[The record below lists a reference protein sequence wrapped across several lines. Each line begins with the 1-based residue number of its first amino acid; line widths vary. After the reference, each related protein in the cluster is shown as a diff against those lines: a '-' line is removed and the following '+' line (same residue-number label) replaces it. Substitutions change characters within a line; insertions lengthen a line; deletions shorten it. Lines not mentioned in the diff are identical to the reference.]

1 MQMHLTIPKLVA
13 AFLMIA
19 AGSSLCGSAALA
31 EVPPPAEDDA
41 RPRVGLVLGG
51 GGARGAAHIGVL
63 QELER
68 LRVPIDAIA
77 GTSMGAIIGG
87 LYAAGMSPDELEQ
100 LINELDWPQVFEDT
114 TPRKD
119 LTYRRKQDD
128 VDFPVDFELG
138 VRDGRLQLPKGLIQ
152 GQKLALLLREL
163 TLHVANISDFDEL
176 PVPYRAVA
184 ADIETGEPVVISEGD
199 LSLAMRASMSA
210 PGIFAPVVADD
221 RMLVDGGLVGN
232 VPVETM
238 QEMGVDVII
247 AVDVEF
253 PLYSRD
259 EIQSAVGITGQ
270 VLTILIHKETE
281 RQLAKLGPRDI
292 LIRPEL
298 GNFGS
303 TNFAEI
309 AQTVAPGR
317 DAAAQAAQ
325 SLEQL
330 SVGEDAWQEHIAA
343 RQGRERGGDIRPDF
357 VRIDDDGPL
366 SERTL
371 EAQLAT
377 KANEDVTPE
386 TLRADVARLY
396 GLDLYEQVGYSLVRE
411 NDDVGVV
418 FETHAKSWGPNL
430 LQLGLSIEDD
440 FEGSTAFNVAARVT
454 RPGLNTFGAEWR
466 TDLQLGTEPYLRS
479 ELYQPL
485 SYESRWFVAPRI
497 RLEQTNFRAFS
508 ESLSVARYRQEEAE
522 IAVDFGRE
530 LERWGELRAGLF
542 RGAGNADV
550 IVGEPGLPD
559 IDFQTGGVFASLG
572 IDTLDDGQ
580 IPLHGTRFDTAFTM
594 SRPGLGADRSFD
606 TIESALTTFW
616 TRGRH
621 TLQLGLEY
629 NTMVESRDLIQNFFP
644 LGGFLRLSGLQRGEI
659 SGPHA
664 GLARLVY
671 MRRSGETGGGVF
683 DLPLYLGAS
692 VEAGNAWQ
700 ARSDMSLES
709 LIVNGSLFAG
719 LDTWLGPLFLAAGI
733 AENGDSSFYLFLG
746 TLPL

>member
-1 MQMHLTIPKLVA
+1 MQITIPKVIA
-13 AFLMIA
+13 AFLVIA
-19 AGSSLCGSAALA
+19 AGASLSGPRALA
-31 EVPPPAEDDA
+31 GAVPFDEDA
-41 RPRVGLVLGG
+41 GRLRVGLVLGG

-87 LYAAGMSPDELEQ
+87 LYAAGMSPDELER
-100 LINELDWPQVFEDT
+100 LINELDWPEVFEDT
-114 TPRKD
+114 TPRED

-138 VRDGRLQLPKGLIQ
+138 VSDGRLQLPKGLIQ

-163 TLHVANISDFDEL
+163 TLPVASVTDFDDL

-184 ADIETGEPVVISEGD
+184 ADVETGEPVVMSEGD

-210 PGIFAPVVADD
+210 PGIFAPVVVGD

-238 QEMGVDVII
+238 QEMDVDVII
-247 AVDVEF
+247 AVDVQF
-253 PLYSRD
+253 PLYSRE
-259 EIQSAVGITGQ
+259 EIRSAVGITGQ

-281 RQLAKLGPRDI
+281 RQLAKLGPRDV
-292 LIRPEL
+292 LIRPRL
-298 GNFGS
+298 GDFGS

-309 AQTVAPGR
+309 ATTVAPGR
-317 DAAAQAAQ
+317 EAAAEAAPA
-325 SLEQL
+325 LRRL
-330 SVGEDAWQEHIAA
+330 SVDELEWQQYRAA
-343 RQGRERGGDIRPDF
+343 RQRPDDGSIRPAF
-357 VRIDDDGPL
+357 VRVDDDGPL
-366 SERTL
+366 SERML

-377 KANEDVTPE
+377 KVGETVTPE

-411 NDDVGVV
+411 DDDVGVV

-454 RPGLNTFGAEWR
+454 RPGLNAYGAEWR
-466 TDLQLGTEPYLRS
+466 TDLQLGTEPYLRT
-479 ELYQPL
+479 EVYQPL

-497 RLEQTNFRAFS
+497 RLEQTNFRVFS

-522 IAVDFGRE
+522 IAVDVGRE
-530 LERWGELRAGLF
+530 LQRWGEARVGLF

-550 IVGEPGLPD
+550 IVGQSDLPD

-572 IDTLDDGQ
+572 VDTLDDGQ
-580 IPLHGTRFDTAFTM
+580 IPLHGTRFDTTFTM
-594 SRPGLGADRSFD
+594 SRPGLGGDRSFD
-606 TIESALTTFW
+606 TVESALTTFW

-629 NTMVESRDLIQNFFP
+629 NTMIESGDLIQNFFP
-644 LGGFLRLSGLQRGEI
+644 LGGFLRLSGLERGEI
-659 SGPHA
+659 SGPHT

-683 DLPLYLGAS
+683 DLPLYFGAS

-700 ARSDMSLES
+700 VRSDMTLES
-709 LIVNGSLFAG
+709 LIFNGSLFAG

-733 AENGDSSFYLFLG
+733 AEDGNSSFYLFLG